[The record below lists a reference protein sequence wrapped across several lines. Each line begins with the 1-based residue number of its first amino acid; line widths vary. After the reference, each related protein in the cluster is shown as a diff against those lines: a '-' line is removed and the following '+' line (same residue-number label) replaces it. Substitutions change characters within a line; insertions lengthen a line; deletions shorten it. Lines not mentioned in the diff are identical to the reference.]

1 MEKKEVRFL
10 GWISILAAF
19 FAAVYFNL
27 TSFFSSHGTKI
38 IGLAMLAT
46 VYSFRMLRWLPTV
59 LVKSA
64 L

>member
-38 IGLAMLAT
+38 IGLPMLAT
-46 VYSFRMLRWLPTV
+46 VYSLRML
-59 LVKSA
+59 KYK
-64 L
+64 